1 MIRRFLAVFSIIGV
15 LSAAAVP
22 LTPASAGS
30 DDPLFVNL
38 TSDDSHRLRMALSFA
53 EGQAKLGHPVTIWL
67 NDRGVYAGS
76 KARAADF
83 AEAQGQLAALMAAGA
98 VVIACPLCIKHY
110 GVAETDL
117 LEGIK
122 VGNPKMMSDVLF
134 KDDTQ
139 SLTW

>member
-1 MIRRFLAVFSIIGV
+1 MIRRFLVVFSIIGV
-15 LSAAAVP
+15 LFAAAVP
-22 LTPASAGS
+22 LTPAAAGS
-30 DDPLFVNL
+30 HDPLFVNL
-38 TSDDSHRLRMALSFA
+38 TSDDAHRVRMALAFA

-76 KARAADF
+76 KAKAGDF
-83 AEAQGQLAALMAAGA
+83 AEAQAKLAGLIAGGA

-117 LEGIK
+117 LDGIK
-122 VGNPKMMSDVLF
+122 VGNPQMMSDVLF